1 MYPISIVNSAWNE
14 SELLYPLVALTF
26 GKRPRQLKGSG
37 MGTEV
42 TQTEQKTETA
52 APEQDRGLLL
62 IGIFKLLKALFF
74 CCVGFGAIH
83 LIQKNLGEELMR
95 LVVAFRRDPE
105 GRLVQLMLEKADLVD
120 AHRLRQIGFGSF
132 AYSALALT
140 EGVGLMLQ
148 KVWAEY
154 LTLILTVSFLPWEL
168 FELATRPSW
177 IRVAVLLTNLAVLGY
192 LIWLLQR
199 KKQRQIHTTQSAQ
212 NVVN

>member
-1 MYPISIVNSAWNE
+1 
-14 SELLYPLVALTF
+14 
-26 GKRPRQLKGSG
+26 

-42 TQTEQKTETA
+42 TQTERGTDTA
-52 APEQDRGLLL
+52 APDPVAGHGEGTPDRGLLL
-62 IGIFKLLKALFF
+62 IGIFKLLKAVFF

-83 LIQKNLGEELMR
+83 LIQKNLGSELMR
-95 LVVAFRRDPE
+95 LVVALRRDPE

-154 LTLILTVSFLPWEL
+154 LTLLLTVSFLPWEL

-177 IRVAVLLTNLAVLGY
+177 IRVVVLLTNLAVLGY

-199 KKQRQIHTTQSAQ
+199 KKQRQAG
-212 NVVN
+212 V

>member
-1 MYPISIVNSAWNE
+1 MSGAPDE
-14 SELLYPLVALTF
+14 SELLHALVTLTF
-26 GKRPRQLKGSG
+26 GRRARQLKGSG

-42 TQTEQKTETA
+42 TQTERGTDTTA
-52 APEQDRGLLL
+52 PDSGVGQGEGVPDRGLLL
-62 IGIFKLLKALFF
+62 IGMFKLLKAVFF

-83 LIQKNLGEELMR
+83 MIQKNLGSELLR

-120 AHRLRQIGFGSF
+120 AHRLRQIGVGSF

-154 LTLILTVSFLPWEL
+154 LTLVLTVSFLPWEL

-177 IRVAVLLTNLAVLGY
+177 VRFGVLLTNLAVLGY

-199 KKQRQIHTTQSAQ
+199 KKQRQSS
-212 NVVN
+212 V